1 MFDAAIAIT
10 VVQSA
15 QTVDEDKLRT
25 VFAQREPL
33 FRYLRIGTYHLVVV
47 ILEGLVGSGIERVLD
62 MLAELGV
69 LEIVGVAQQDG
80 PFTLRVVGLQMT
92 QATVRQILPS
102 LS

>member
-15 QTVDEDKLRT
+15 QTVDENELRT

-47 ILEGLVGSGIERVLD
+47 VLEGLVGGGIERVLD
-62 MLAELGV
+62 MLAKLGV
-69 LEIVGVAQQDG
+69 LKVVGVAQQDG
-80 PFTLRVVGLQMT
+80 PFTLWVVRLQMRQT
-92 QATVRQILPS
+92 TVCQIRSS